1 MTEVHKEKPI
11 VASLPK
17 QWKLIDR
24 LRTSIHQD
32 LSQPVELL
40 TMKNEILKVKSILS
54 TWWINVSAR
63 KLVKF
68 CLREEIVSEVLAKQ
82 LVSSASKY
90 VKPKFKERRSE
101 VKKVWLK
108 EKIKQKIMYRE
119 DDRRTHPTQE
129 RKQRIESLLIEAW
142 APSSLTVKDIA
153 TFAWSQKI
161 DYFQFTQDVIQAKK
175 TSDLRKER
183 GEADQNKQKEAQVV
197 DLAERIKKKQDEI
210 TKRAEQILDAEA
222 KARAA

>member
-1 MTEVHKEKPI
+1 
-11 VASLPK
+11 
-17 QWKLIDR
+17 
-24 LRTSIHQD
+24 
-32 LSQPVELL
+32 
-40 TMKNEILKVKSILS
+40 
-54 TWWINVSAR
+54 
-63 KLVKF
+63 
-68 CLREEIVSEVLAKQ
+68 
-82 LVSSASKY
+82 
-90 VKPKFKERRSE
+90 
-101 VKKVWLK
+101 
-108 EKIKQKIMYRE
+108 MYRE